1 MKRGLAAL
9 ATGAFAL
16 GFAEFVMMGI
26 LPVVASGLN
35 VTEAWAGNFISL
47 YAIGVCAG
55 AVILVLGRRVPP
67 RTLLVALM
75 VLCLV
80 GNVLAAISGDANMLL
95 VARFISGM
103 PHGAY
108 FGTATLAAKM
118 IAEPGREGRAV
129 AGMVLGQTLANT
141 LGVPAGTLLASL
153 VSWHAA
159 FAFAAICALAA
170 IVLIAR
176 WVPQLDSIPDAGL
189 LGQFRFLSKPGPWLV
204 IIAVL
209 LGNTGIFCWW
219 SYVSP
224 WLTSV
229 AGFSAVAI
237 PAMLVLAGAGMV
249 VGVQAGG
256 RLGDVFTPGSA
267 AAAGQL
273 AAAVALGFIA
283 LGIGSPVVSAA
294 LMFLCAGCMFFVSGP
309 QQVLMVEAGEG
320 GGELLAGAC
329 VQIAFNGGNALGAQ
343 VGQTVLNM
351 GAAYGMTGL
360 AGVPFSIVA
369 AALLALFAW
378 KLERAQHDRA
388 VGRTH

>member
-159 FAFAAICALAA
+159 FAFAAICAIAA
-170 IVLIAR
+170 IVLITR
-176 WVPQLDSIPDAGL
+176 WVPQLDPIPDAGL

-204 IIAVL
+204 IIEVH
-209 LGNTGIFCWW
+209 LG
-219 SYVSP
+219 
-224 WLTSV
+224 
-229 AGFSAVAI
+229 
-237 PAMLVLAGAGMV
+237 
-249 VGVQAGG
+249 
-256 RLGDVFTPGSA
+256 
-267 AAAGQL
+267 
-273 AAAVALGFIA
+273 
-283 LGIGSPVVSAA
+283 
-294 LMFLCAGCMFFVSGP
+294 
-309 QQVLMVEAGEG
+309 
-320 GGELLAGAC
+320 
-329 VQIAFNGGNALGAQ
+329 
-343 VGQTVLNM
+343 
-351 GAAYGMTGL
+351 
-360 AGVPFSIVA
+360 
-369 AALLALFAW
+369 
-378 KLERAQHDRA
+378 
-388 VGRTH
+388 

>member
-159 FAFAAICALAA
+159 FAFAAICAIAA
-170 IVLIAR
+170 IALIMR
-176 WVPQLDSIPDAGL
+176 WVPQLDPIPDAGL

-256 RLGDVFTPGSA
+256 RLGDVFTPGSV

-283 LGIGSPVVSAA
+283 LGIGSPVMSAA

-343 VGQTVLNM
+343 VGQAVLNT

-360 AGVPFSIVA
+360 AGVPFSLVA

-378 KLERAQHDRA
+378 KFERAQHERA
-388 VGRTH
+388 VGRAH